1 MNRNEALE
9 RAKALQTSNTKVLD
23 NLISAENGGITT
35 IELNSVVSFAQ
46 SYEANKQ
53 YFLTQNNGFDNVV
66 FFATLGDKYDIENQ
80 TELFV
85 SIFVRRFGIKD
96 LNSNRYFPQIDGKTY
111 KGSIK
116 SFFNEFKNKSLKCT
130 KIEPIET
137 EYGTRNVYHWQ
148 TV

>member
-9 RAKALQTSNTKVLD
+9 RATALHTSNTKVLD

-53 YFLTQNNGFDNVV
+53 YFLNQNNGFDNVV
-66 FFATLGDKYDIENQ
+66 FFGTVGDKYDIENQ

-96 LNSNRYFPQIDGKTY
+96 LNSNRHFPQIDGKTY

-116 SFFNEFKNKSLKCT
+116 SFFNEFKNKSLKCI